1 MIQKSKL
8 IGYTILCTS
17 LVLYGFCIWA
27 VLNQTDD
34 SLSYAHVHQ
43 SAHYG
48 QSSDAP
54 LLGTTPKQLMSTSRK
69 QLHIATP
76 NYNNAHTHSARME
89 KMATHSSAAPFTYRS
104 SDAQVSN
111 IGSGNSTSGNGLWST
126 SQSNGSSQRG
136 IHATTTWSGQVSAVA
151 SSTLAYVKAPSG
163 SLPGE
168 IFAPQIRRAPP
179 DEEDDGTNGPNIEQ
193 ETPIGDGLYILL
205 LLIILYFIEKR
216 FIFRKI

>member
-17 LVLYGFCIWA
+17 LVLYGVCIWA

-54 LLGTTPKQLMSTSRK
+54 LLGTTPKQLMSTSRQK
-69 QLHIATP
+69 QHTATP
-76 NYNNAHTHSARME
+76 YNNTRAYSSHTNGT
-89 KMATHSSAAPFTYRS
+89 MAHSSAAPFTYRS
-104 SDAQVSN
+104 SNAQVSN

-136 IHATTTWSGQVSAVA
+136 IHATITWSGQVSAVA

>member
-1 MIQKSKL
+1 MTQKSKL
-8 IGYTILCTS
+8 IGYTILCAS
-17 LVLYGFCIWA
+17 MMLYGFCIWA

-34 SLSYAHVHQ
+34 SRSYAHVHQ

-54 LLGTTPKQLMSTSRK
+54 FLGTTPKQLMSTSRSK
-69 QLHIATP
+69 THTTP

-104 SDAQVSN
+104 SDAQVRN
-111 IGSGNSTSGNGLWST
+111 IGSGNRTSGNGLWSS

-151 SSTLAYVKAPSG
+151 SSTLAYVEAPSG
-163 SLPGE
+163 TLPGE
-168 IFAPQIRRAPP
+168 LFAPQIRRAPP

-193 ETPIGDGLYILL
+193 ETPIGDGLYILFL
-205 LLIILYFIEKR
+205 FIILYFCR
-216 FIFRKI
+216 NMLYLRKN

>member
-8 IGYTILCTS
+8 IGYTILCAS
-17 LVLYGFCIWA
+17 MVLYGVCIWA

-34 SLSYAHVHQ
+34 SRAYAHVHQ

-69 QLHIATP
+69 QVHIATP
-76 NYNNAHTHSARME
+76 NYNTHAHGAQKKHSAC
-89 KMATHSSAAPFTYRS
+89 HSSATPFTYRS

-111 IGSGNSTSGNGLWST
+111 IGSGNNSGNGLWST

-136 IHATTTWSGQVSAVA
+136 IHSTTTWSGQVSAVA
-151 SSTLAYVKAPSG
+151 SNTLAYVKAPSG
-163 SLPGE
+163 TLPGE
-168 IFAPQIRRAPP
+168 LFAPQIRRAPP

-193 ETPIGDGLYILL
+193 ETPIGDGLYIFL

-216 FIFRKI
+216 CIFRKI

>member
-17 LVLYGFCIWA
+17 LVLYGVCIWA

-34 SLSYAHVHQ
+34 SRAYAHVHQ

-54 LLGTTPKQLMSTSRK
+54 LLGTTPKQLMSTSRSK
-69 QLHIATP
+69 THTTP
-76 NYNNAHTHSARME
+76 NYNNARAYSSRTNGT
-89 KMATHSSAAPFTYRS
+89 MAHSSAAPFTYRS

-136 IHATTTWSGQVSAVA
+136 IHSTTTWSGQVSAVA
-151 SSTLAYVKAPSG
+151 SNTLAYVKAPSG
-163 SLPGE
+163 TLPGE
-168 IFAPQIRRAPP
+168 LFAPQIRRAPP

-193 ETPIGDGLYILL
+193 ETPVGDGLYIFL

-216 FIFRKI
+216 CIFRKI

>member
-8 IGYTILCTS
+8 IGYTILCAS
-17 LVLYGFCIWA
+17 MVLYGVCIWA

-54 LLGTTPKQLMSTSRK
+54 LLGTTPKQLMSTSRSK
-69 QLHIATP
+69 THTTP

-111 IGSGNSTSGNGLWST
+111 IGSGNSNSGNGLWST

-193 ETPIGDGLYILL
+193 ETPIGDGLHIFL
-205 LLIILYFIEKR
+205 LLIMLYFCR
-216 FIFRKI
+216 NMLYLRKN